1 VPGRPDR
8 RRATGAAGEDQAAG
22 WYLAH
27 GYQVLARNWRSRQGE
42 IDLVAARGNTLV
54 FCEVKAR
61 TGSRF
66 GEPFEAVTR
75 AKQLRLRRLAAEWLR
90 SAPRGRA
97 YDIRFDVVSI
107 RGDELNVIEAAF

>member
-1 VPGRPDR
+1 V
-8 RRATGAAGEDQAAG
+8 
-22 WYLAH
+22 
-27 GYQVLARNWRSRQGE
+27 
-42 IDLVAARGNTLV
+42 V

-90 SAPRGRA
+90 TAPRSRA
-97 YDIRFDVVSI
+97 CEVRFDVVSI
-107 RGDELNVIEAAF
+107 FGEQLTVLEAAF